1 MTRMRPLHLARR
13 FVRALWPGPP
23 GEPDVVW
30 VAGIL
35 EPAELALWRSL
46 PNHEQRYTIRVAKLV
61 EARLAGTEYAG
72 QPRWLAV
79 ALLHDVGKLDAG
91 LGVLGRSVATVMG
104 TVAGPARVDRWA
116 RTSGFRRRAAWY
128 LHHDDRGA
136 DRIRAAGGRDE
147 AARWA
152 WAHHQRGRWPASG
165 VPITVAEA
173 LEAADNA

>member
-1 MTRMRPLHLARR
+1 MTRALHLGRR
-13 FVRALWPGPP
+13 FVRALSPRPP
-23 GEPDVVW
+23 RDRDVAW
-30 VAGIL
+30 VSGIL
-35 EPAELALWRSL
+35 EPAELGLWRSL
-46 PNHEQRYTIRVAKLV
+46 PSHDRRYTIRVAKDV

-72 QPRWLAV
+72 QPRWLAA

-91 LGVLGRSVATVMG
+91 LGVVGRSVATVMG
-104 TVAGPARVDRWA
+104 AVAGHARVDRWA
-116 RTSGFRRRAAWY
+116 QTSGFRRRAAWY
-128 LHHDDRGA
+128 LHHDERGA

>member
-1 MTRMRPLHLARR
+1 M
-13 FVRALWPGPP
+13 
-23 GEPDVVW
+23 W

-46 PNHEQRYTIRVAKLV
+46 PNHEQRYTIRVAKRV
-61 EARLAGTEYAG
+61 EARLVGTEYAG

-91 LGVLGRSVATVMG
+91 LGVFGRRVATVMDA
-104 TVAGPARVDRWA
+104 VAGPARVDRWA
-116 RTSGFRRRAAWY
+116 RMSGFRRRAAWY

-136 DRIRAAGGRDE
+136 DRIRSAGGRDE

-152 WAHHQRGRWPASG
+152 WAHHQRARWPASG

>member
-23 GEPDVVW
+23 GEPDVEW

-46 PNHEQRYTIRVAKLV
+46 PNHERRYTIRVAKLV

-79 ALLHDVGKLDAG
+79 ALLHDVGKLDSG
-91 LGVLGRSVATVMG
+91 LGLAGRVIATAAGAIAPRLRRSPGRIGRYLRHDELGAERIRSV
-104 TVAGPARVDRWA
+104 
-116 RTSGFRRRAAWY
+116 
-128 LHHDDRGA
+128 
-136 DRIRAAGGRDE
+136 GGRDE

-152 WAHHQRGRWPASG
+152 LAHHDRSRWAATRLP
-165 VPITVAEA
+165 VPVARA